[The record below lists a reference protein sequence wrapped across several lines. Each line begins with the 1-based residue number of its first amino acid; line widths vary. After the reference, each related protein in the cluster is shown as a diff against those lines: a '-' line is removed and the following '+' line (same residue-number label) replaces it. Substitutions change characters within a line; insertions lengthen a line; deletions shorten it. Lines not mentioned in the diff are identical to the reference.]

1 MPNQRGLNELRHEL
15 ACDAQTILCALDIV
29 RCLAVNSWAAPRI
42 AGHPKLGPALDKAL
56 DEDNLVQVRH
66 GLKYACLLDLMLPA
80 AIST

>member
-56 DEDNLVQVRH
+56 DEDNLVQVGH
-66 GLKYACLLDLMLPA
+66 E
-80 AIST
+80 